1 MKSTKGK
8 SKKNN
13 KLIISGFIALT
24 IISVALCILAF
35 IYINSDSD
43 DRPDKILPDVTDIT
57 DQITTNADT
66 TQKVEIT
73 EKIHESPKVSM
84 TSCIGRE
91 LPDINIV
98 LDKENNKTYTLPLEK
113 LTDKGD
119 TVNSFVFIIYSE
131 DGVSDMGEFKGGFG
145 ISLTPGCEAADN
157 KDWYQSS
164 DIAVR
169 TQGAY
174 EEIVWTIPDEI
185 KDYIDLTGQVM
196 FGYWWSDV
204 DKIRLSSVVCNKVTN
219 SDVPVDGQSSKE
231 INQSLSYSGSNEYE
245 LPASELTEKGDIVTA
260 VTFNIVGEDKLGK
273 FTFELSVK
281 DKSENEYKL
290 EHAVIYTDSQQASAT
305 WILPEDISVAADSD
319 SIFYLRY
326 WWSNCQQITVTTV
339 DLAYR
344 NNGTTV
350 HKNVKPSE
358 TQSVKSE
365 SSAEKTFP
373 SAADTVKNINVGW
386 NLGNSLDSHKTETDD
401 SETGWGNPR
410 TTKEMIDT
418 VKKAGFNTVRIPV
431 TWYEHIQSGQI
442 SKDWLD
448 RVQQVVDYA
457 ISDDLYVIIN
467 VHHDG
472 MEWLNPTY
480 DQQDG
485 DSQLYTSIWKQ
496 ISERFS
502 SYDEHLLFEGL
513 NEPRVVNTAQEWSGG
528 TEEER
533 DVINN
538 YLKKFVETVRSTGGN
553 NSQRILIVTTHAA
566 SVTPAAVNG
575 LVIPDD
581 DRIIV
586 SVHNYS
592 PWYFAGADETCNDR
606 DWGTDQDKK
615 ELDSCFDMLKNKF
628 TDRGVPVIIGEFGA
642 DNKNNDSDRAAW
654 FEYYISS
661 AKKRGIK
668 CIVWDNGNPD
678 EFGLLDR
685 NNSTWYNSG
694 LIQAIIKGAQ

>member
-1 MKSTKGK
+1 M
-8 SKKNN
+8 
-13 KLIISGFIALT
+13 
-24 IISVALCILAF
+24 
-35 IYINSDSD
+35 
-43 DRPDKILPDVTDIT
+43 
-57 DQITTNADT
+57 
-66 TQKVEIT
+66 
-73 EKIHESPKVSM
+73 
-84 TSCIGRE
+84 
-91 LPDINIV
+91 
-98 LDKENNKTYTLPLEK
+98 
-113 LTDKGD
+113 
-119 TVNSFVFIIYSE
+119 
-131 DGVSDMGEFKGGFG
+131 
-145 ISLTPGCEAADN
+145 
-157 KDWYQSS
+157 
-164 DIAVR
+164 
-169 TQGAY
+169 
-174 EEIVWTIPDEI
+174 
-185 KDYIDLTGQVM
+185 
-196 FGYWWSDV
+196 
-204 DKIRLSSVVCNKVTN
+204 
-219 SDVPVDGQSSKE
+219 
-231 INQSLSYSGSNEYE
+231 
-245 LPASELTEKGDIVTA
+245 
-260 VTFNIVGEDKLGK
+260 
-273 FTFELSVK
+273 
-281 DKSENEYKL
+281 
-290 EHAVIYTDSQQASAT
+290 
-305 WILPEDISVAADSD
+305 
-319 SIFYLRY
+319 
-326 WWSNCQQITVTTV
+326 
-339 DLAYR
+339 
-344 NNGTTV
+344 
-350 HKNVKPSE
+350 
-358 TQSVKSE
+358 
-365 SSAEKTFP
+365 
-373 SAADTVKNINVGW
+373 
-386 NLGNSLDSHKTETDD
+386 
-401 SETGWGNPR
+401 
-410 TTKEMIDT
+410 
-418 VKKAGFNTVRIPV
+418 